1 MEEKHQKTSVVLT
14 DKFSDDACSIE
25 QTDDDDTISSDVFE
39 ETNGNEKNIKNIT
52 PYLCETCNFK
62 CVKKGD
68 WKRHIARQKH
78 ITLTNNLQQALTF
91 EHACEFCNK
100 KYKTRAGLWKHQK
113 MCFKPDDTTT
123 SLISLLVQQNA
134 DLAKM
139 QTENMGVFTE
149 KITNLVLELCK
160 NGITNMNNSQYA
172 NNSHN
177 NNNSHNKF
185 NLQFFLNETCKNAMN
200 IMDFVES
207 IQLQVSDLERIG
219 ELGYVKGMSEIITT
233 NLKAMDISL
242 RPIHCTDKKR
252 ETMYIRDN
260 NEWKKEED
268 NKPYLRK
275 AIKKIEDRNMRLF
288 PQYRAKYPDHNN
300 PHSKQSDKYD
310 KMVLEALGGSKNEK
324 DNIERIIRNISEVTI
339 VDK

>member
-1 MEEKHQKTSVVLT
+1 MSTKSPQKSLDET
-14 DKFSDDACSIE
+14 DCEIDC
-25 QTDDDDTISSDVFE
+25 
-39 ETNGNEKNIKNIT
+39 
-52 PYLCETCNFK
+52 YLETCNNDCCSDNETETLSINKSSTENPKKSQKSFSCEK
-62 CVKKGD
+62 CNYHTCNYKDYK
-68 WKRHIARQKH
+68 KH
-78 ITLTNNLQQALTF
+78 IVTKKHKSTHINHLSPPNSF
-91 EHACEFCNK
+91 MCEICNK
-100 KYKTRAGLWKHQK
+100 TYKDRSGLWRHKK
-113 MCFKPDDTTT
+113 VCIKPEPNLNNIPET

-172 NNSHN
+172 
-177 NNNSHNKF
+177 NNSHNKF